1 MQALAIRLQEPQVG
15 GRLKPT
21 EERRLHPRSWS
32 LLGRARVAARLRTG
46 SPLRVLNMSPDGLLV
61 ESPARLLPGRQ
72 VELMLQSGTSWE
84 QAPWVVIHS
93 RVGCIRGSAD
103 LRYRAGLCRVPGTIY
118 PRQRQAQP
126 EGKLL
131 PVPAQATIT
140 AAAPDSAGPAATAD
154 GTQFDHRD
162 RT

>member
-1 MQALAIRLQEPQVG
+1 M
-15 GRLKPT
+15 KPT
-21 EERRLHPRSWS
+21 EERRQHPRSWS

-46 SPLRVLNMSPDGLLV
+46 SPLRVLNSSPDGLLV

-72 VELMLQSGTSWE
+72 VELMLHSGTSWE

-103 LRYRAGLCRVPGTIY
+103 LRYRAGLRRVSGTNY
-118 PRQRQAQP
+118 PRQLETPASGNQ
-126 EGKLL
+126 L
-131 PVPAQATIT
+131 PT
-140 AAAPDSAGPAATAD
+140 AARATTAALAPIRGVSVSSED
-154 GTQFDHRD
+154 GTAFDTRD